1 MENNLILEGLLSM
14 VTELKERQEKQ
25 VTPASR
31 EETINRLDVIEQR
44 ISEMQGKSGIP
55 ENMVREIL
63 NQIGSIRKGQSENQ
77 KQDLEDIKGLIVT
90 SHRYFK
96 ERLKVLFPAD
106 DTPAGEI
113 TPVSWY
119 GKLIYRVTPYLK
131 PKFFLLSAG
140 FIICIISLIL
150 NIRFTERMQRLHD
163 NDIKYRYI
171 LMKGKADGSSLDL
184 LETKFSRERDNA
196 FIRSLTN
203 SVKGFEYRS
212 RKQAEALERARL
224 LNEQAEQLKEEAD
237 KLGKSKAGAEPP
249 RLSNSLLFLRA
260 VFFLELAQ
268 RGNAEPLL
276 DELPD
281 IGSLIVHFSADCEIR
296 QRTDSPVALQGLDTH
311 LEEQAQVLI
320 IQQVVIFGQHP
331 VGIAQYPYILAEFFQ
346 FGVQLLHPYAEIVIV
361 YIHDCFIFLIIH
373 YGLSID

>member
-1 MENNLILEGLLSM
+1 M

-44 ISEMQGKSGIP
+44 ISDMQGKSGIH
-55 ENMVREIL
+55 ENTVQEIL
-63 NQIGSIRKGQSENQ
+63 NQIGSIGKGQSENQ

-106 DTPAGEI
+106 DTPTGET
-113 TPVSWY
+113 TPVSWHD
-119 GKLIYRVTPYLK
+119 KLIYRVTPYLK

-140 FIICIISLIL
+140 IIICLVSLAL
-150 NIRFTERMQRLHD
+150 NVRFIQRLQD

-196 FIRSLTN
+196 FIRSLTD

-224 LNEQAEQLKEEAD
+224 LNEQAEQLREEAD
-237 KLGKSKAGAEPP
+237 KLGKP
-249 RLSNSLLFLRA
+249 
-260 VFFLELAQ
+260 
-268 RGNAEPLL
+268 
-276 DELPD
+276 
-281 IGSLIVHFSADCEIR
+281 
-296 QRTDSPVALQGLDTH
+296 
-311 LEEQAQVLI
+311 
-320 IQQVVIFGQHP
+320 
-331 VGIAQYPYILAEFFQ
+331 
-346 FGVQLLHPYAEIVIV
+346 
-361 YIHDCFIFLIIH
+361 
-373 YGLSID
+373 

>member
-55 ENMVREIL
+55 ENMVQEIL
-63 NQIGSIRKGQSENQ
+63 NQIGSIGKGQSENP
-77 KQDLEDIKGLIVT
+77 KQDLEDDIKGLIVT

-150 NIRFTERMQRLHD
+150 NIRFTERMQRLQD

-184 LETKFSRERDNA
+184 LETRFSRERDND
-196 FIRSLTN
+196 FIRSLTD

-224 LNEQAEQLKEEAD
+224 LNEQAEQLRDQAD
-237 KLGKSKAGAEPP
+237 KLGKP
-249 RLSNSLLFLRA
+249 
-260 VFFLELAQ
+260 
-268 RGNAEPLL
+268 
-276 DELPD
+276 
-281 IGSLIVHFSADCEIR
+281 
-296 QRTDSPVALQGLDTH
+296 
-311 LEEQAQVLI
+311 
-320 IQQVVIFGQHP
+320 
-331 VGIAQYPYILAEFFQ
+331 
-346 FGVQLLHPYAEIVIV
+346 
-361 YIHDCFIFLIIH
+361 
-373 YGLSID
+373 

>member
-55 ENMVREIL
+55 ENMVQE
-63 NQIGSIRKGQSENQ
+63 KGQSENQ

-150 NIRFTERMQRLHD
+150 NIRFTERMQRLQD

-171 LMKGKADGSSLDL
+171 LMKAKADGSSLDL

-237 KLGKSKAGAEPP
+237 KLGKP
-249 RLSNSLLFLRA
+249 
-260 VFFLELAQ
+260 
-268 RGNAEPLL
+268 
-276 DELPD
+276 
-281 IGSLIVHFSADCEIR
+281 
-296 QRTDSPVALQGLDTH
+296 
-311 LEEQAQVLI
+311 
-320 IQQVVIFGQHP
+320 
-331 VGIAQYPYILAEFFQ
+331 
-346 FGVQLLHPYAEIVIV
+346 
-361 YIHDCFIFLIIH
+361 
-373 YGLSID
+373 

>member
-1 MENNLILEGLLSM
+1 MEDNLILEGLLSM
-14 VTELKERQEKQ
+14 VTELKERQEKL

-44 ISEMQGKSGIP
+44 ISDMQGKSGIT
-55 ENMVREIL
+55 ENTVREIL
-63 NQIGSIRKGQSENQ
+63 SQIGEGQSKNQ

-96 ERLKVLFPAD
+96 ERLNVLFPAD
-106 DTPAGEI
+106 DTTTGEAM
-113 TPVSWY
+113 PVSWY

-140 FIICIISLIL
+140 TIICITSLIM
-150 NIRFTERMQRLHD
+150 NVCFTEQMQRLQD

-196 FIRSLTN
+196 FIRSLTD

-237 KLGKSKAGAEPP
+237 KLGKS
-249 RLSNSLLFLRA
+249 
-260 VFFLELAQ
+260 
-268 RGNAEPLL
+268 
-276 DELPD
+276 
-281 IGSLIVHFSADCEIR
+281 
-296 QRTDSPVALQGLDTH
+296 
-311 LEEQAQVLI
+311 
-320 IQQVVIFGQHP
+320 
-331 VGIAQYPYILAEFFQ
+331 
-346 FGVQLLHPYAEIVIV
+346 
-361 YIHDCFIFLIIH
+361 
-373 YGLSID
+373 